1 MLQRKHIA
9 AIETRRNFVLPEYE
23 AILGK
28 QHPFVATTLGWI
40 AKSYHELGDYDN
52 AIAFAKQ
59 ALDIRET
66 LLGHHQETARSHY
79 DLGDA
84 YLAKKDFD
92 R

>member
-1 MLQRKHIA
+1 M
-9 AIETRRNFVLPEYE
+9 LPEYE
-23 AILGK
+23 AILGR
-28 QHPFVATTLGWI
+28 QYPFVAKTLGWI
-40 AKSYHELGDYDN
+40 AKSYHELGDN

-84 YLAKKDFD
+84 YLAKKDLD